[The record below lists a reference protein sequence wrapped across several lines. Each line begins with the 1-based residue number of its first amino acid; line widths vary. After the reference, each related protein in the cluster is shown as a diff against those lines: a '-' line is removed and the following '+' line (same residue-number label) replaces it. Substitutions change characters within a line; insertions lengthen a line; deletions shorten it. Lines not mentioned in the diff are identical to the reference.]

1 MTYDYTIARNRYTGL
16 REVEDCNTALV
27 ALFQTADVEAAFVA
41 GASALGKSVY
51 DRDAGHGLTG
61 TLDQVLNEEGAN

>member
-1 MTYDYTIARNRYTGL
+1 MIYDYIIARSQYTGL
-16 REVEDCNTALV
+16 RKVEDCNNTLV
-27 ALFQTADVEAAFVA
+27 AQLHTPEAEAVFIA

-61 TLDQVLNEEGAN
+61 TLDQVLNEGAN

>member
-1 MTYDYTIARNRYTGL
+1 MIYDYTIVRNRYTGL
-16 REVEDCNTALV
+16 REVEDSNTALV
-27 ALFQTADVEAAFVA
+27 ALFHSDQAEAAFIA

-61 TLDQVLNEEGAN
+61 TLDQVLSEEGAN

>member
-1 MTYDYTIARNRYTGL
+1 MTYDYTIVRSRYTGL
-16 REVEDCNTALV
+16 REVEDSNTSLV
-27 ALFQTADVEAAFVA
+27 ALFQTAEVEAIFIA

-61 TLDQVLNEEGAN
+61 TLDQVMHEEQQV

>member
-1 MTYDYTIARNRYTGL
+1 MTYDYTIARSNYTGL
-16 REVEDCNTALV
+16 REIEDSGTNLV
-27 ALFQTADVEAAFVA
+27 ALFHSPEIEAIFIA

-61 TLDQVLNEEGAN
+61 TLDQVMHEGAN

>member
-1 MTYDYTIARNRYTGL
+1 MTYDYTIVRSRYTGL
-16 REVEDCNTALV
+16 REVEDSNTSLV
-27 ALFQTADVEAAFVA
+27 ALFQTAEVEAIFIA

-61 TLDQVLNEEGAN
+61 TLGQVMHEGEQS